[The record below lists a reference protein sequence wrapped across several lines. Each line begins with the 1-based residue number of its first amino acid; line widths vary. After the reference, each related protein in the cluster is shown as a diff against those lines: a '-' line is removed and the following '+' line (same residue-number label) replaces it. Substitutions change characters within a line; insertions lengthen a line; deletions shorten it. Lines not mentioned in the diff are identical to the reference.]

1 MEVGLALLLI
11 LINCLFLILLT
22 YLTTKHIYQQP
33 TPEDISKNKS

>member
-1 MEVGLALLLI
+1 METSLILLII

-33 TPEDISKNKS
+33 LTNITKVT